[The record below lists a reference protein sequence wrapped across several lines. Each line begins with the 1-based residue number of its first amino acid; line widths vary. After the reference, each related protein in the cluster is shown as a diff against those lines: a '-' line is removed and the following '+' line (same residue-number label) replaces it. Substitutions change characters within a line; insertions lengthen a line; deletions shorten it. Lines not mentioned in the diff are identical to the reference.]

1 MDEKKNKI
9 ILWGYLGLMVA
20 FILVVTFGGDDSSHA
35 PTATETR
42 NEVAMKAPTAPE
54 ITLETAVTEEN
65 VPAET
70 VAEEKAHAEP
80 ATLVTEAEEHPA
92 QEQENVAEEEPQ
104 VVATDAVET
113 HAVTTAAETSEA
125 HAVVETA
132 HSEEHAAVETA
143 PSEENVT
150 ADATHGVKNP
160 FEGKPSPD
168 EAICLLRK
176 GNQRFV
182 HGESAHPRMNLARLL
197 QAGSEDQGNHAYATV
212 ITCSDSR
219 VPVEAIFDAGIMDI
233 FVIRVAG
240 NVCDV
245 DERGSIEY
253 GLAHV
258 NTPVLV
264 VLGHTQCG
272 AVTAVTQAVLGQ
284 GHKLERN
291 ITPLV
296 DNIIPAVKKV
306 MADHP
311 EVKGADIIPLAI
323 EENIWTGIEELFME
337 SPATRNLVAAGQVKV
352 LGAIYDVGEGTIEW
366 LPQEKSMEILKKV
379 EENPKKASIE

>member
-1 MDEKKNKI
+1 MDKKKNKI

-20 FILVVTFGGDDSSHA
+20 FIMVVTFGGDDSSHTPA
-35 PTATETR
+35 ATETH
-42 NEVAMKAPTAPE
+42 NEVAMEAPAAPE
-54 ITLETAVTEEN
+54 ATHEAAVTKEKVHAETASQAN
-65 VPAET
+65 
-70 VAEEKAHAEP
+70 
-80 ATLVTEAEEHPA
+80 EAEEHPA
-92 QEQENVAEEEPQ
+92 DEQKNITEEAPQ
-104 VVATDAVET
+104 VASTDTVEP
-113 HAVTTAAETSEA
+113 HVDTTAAETSEA
-125 HAVVETA
+125 HAVVETTP
-132 HSEEHAAVETA
+132 SEAHAAVETA
-143 PSEENVT
+143 
-150 ADATHGVKNP
+150 HRVKNP
-160 FEGKPSPD
+160 FEGKPTPD

-182 HGESAHPRMNLARLL
+182 HGESAHPHMNLARLL
-197 QAGSEDQGNHAYATV
+197 QAGSENQGDHAYATV

-272 AVTAVTQAVLGQ
+272 AVTAVTQAVLGN

-291 ITPLV
+291 IPALV
-296 DNIIPAVKKV
+296 DNIIPAVKKA

-311 EVKGADIIPLAI
+311 EVKGMDIIPMAI

-352 LGAIYDVGEGTIEW
+352 LGAIYDVGEGTIQW

-379 EENPKKASIE
+379 EENPKKATIE

>member
-1 MDEKKNKI
+1 MEEKKNKI
-9 ILWGYLGLMVA
+9 ILWGYLGLMVC
-20 FILVVTFGGDDSSHA
+20 FILLVTFGGEEKSHA
-35 PTATETR
+35 PATDTQIATE
-42 NEVAMKAPTAPE
+42 AHAAPE
-54 ITLETAVTEEN
+54 ATPAAIVTQEKTHADTAVLNNETE
-65 VPAET
+65 
-70 VAEEKAHAEP
+70 K
-80 ATLVTEAEEHPA
+80 HPA
-92 QEQENVAEEEPQ
+92 QDQENVAEKEESH
-104 VVATDAVET
+104 VTATDAPEAHV
-113 HAVTTAAETSEA
+113 ATTATETSE
-125 HAVVETA
+125 T
-132 HSEEHAAVETA
+132 HAAVEPA
-143 PSEENVT
+143 
-150 ADATHGVKNP
+150 HGVKNP
-160 FEGKPSPD
+160 FEGKPSPE
-168 EAICLLRK
+168 EAIHLLKK

-182 HGESAHPRMNLARLL
+182 HGESAHPHMNLARLL
-197 QAGSEDQGNHAYATV
+197 QAGSENQGDHAYATV
-212 ITCSDSR
+212 LTCSDSR

-284 GHKLERN
+284 GHALERN
-291 ITPLV
+291 IPALV
-296 DNIIPAVKKV
+296 DNIIPAVKKA

-311 EVKGADIIPLAI
+311 EVKGTDIIPMAI

-337 SPATRNLVAAGQVKV
+337 SPATRNLVTAGQVKV
-352 LGAIYDVGEGTIEW
+352 LGAIYDVGEGTIQW

-379 EENPKKASIE
+379 EENPQKATIK

>member
-9 ILWGYLGLMVA
+9 ILWGYLGLMVC
-20 FILVVTFGGDDSSHA
+20 FILLVTFGGEKKPHA
-35 PTATETR
+35 PAATETH
-42 NEVAMKAPTAPE
+42 NEVAMEAPAAPE
-54 ITLETAVTEEN
+54 ATHEAAVTEEK
-65 VPAET
+65 VHAET
-70 VAEEKAHAEP
+70 ASQAN
-80 ATLVTEAEEHPA
+80 EAEEHPA
-92 QEQENVAEEEPQ
+92 EEQENIAEEAPQ
-104 VVATDAVET
+104 VASTDTAEPHVD
-113 HAVTTAAETSEA
+113 TTVAETSKA
-125 HAVVETA
+125 HTVVETA

-143 PSEENVT
+143 
-150 ADATHGVKNP
+150 HGVKNP

-168 EAICLLRK
+168 EAICLLKK

-182 HGESAHPRMNLARLL
+182 HGESAHPHMNLARLL
-197 QAGSEDQGNHAYATV
+197 QAGSENQRDHAYATV
-212 ITCSDSR
+212 IACSDSR

-272 AVTAVTQAVLGQ
+272 AVTAVTKAVLGQ

-291 ITPLV
+291 IPALV
-296 DNIIPAVKKV
+296 DNIIPAVKKA

-311 EVKGADIIPLAI
+311 EVKGTDIIPMAI

-352 LGAIYDVGEGTIEW
+352 LGAIYDVGEGTIQW
-366 LPQEKSMEILKKV
+366 LSQEKSMEILKKV